1 MSDNAKNKK
10 STRHEE
16 RVEAFY
22 LLFEQLFQKDN
33 VVEILIEDAKDARDA
48 EIGVYTRTLVAGVEE
63 KREELENV
71 KLLELDKIIEANLKG
86 WKLRRLSRVSL
97 TILRMAVYEMLYVD
111 AVPVSVAINE
121 AVEIAKEYATPADG
135 AFVNGVLGSVAKQ
148 TGKSGE
154 E

>member
-63 KREELENV
+63 KREEL
-71 KLLELDKIIEANLKG
+71 DKIIEANLKG

-97 TILRMAVYEMLYVD
+97 TILRRAVYEVMYVD

>member
-1 MSDNAKNKK
+1 MSDNAKSKR

-33 VVEILIEDAKDARDA
+33 AVDILIEDAKDARDA
-48 EIGVYTRTLVAGVEE
+48 EIGAYTRTLVAGVEE
-63 KREELENV
+63 K
-71 KLLELDKIIEANLKG
+71 KDELDKLIEANLKG

-121 AVEIAKEYATPADG
+121 AVELAKEYIDEKAG
-135 AFVNGVLGSVAKQ
+135 AFINGVLAGV
-148 TGKSGE
+148 E
-154 E
+154 

>member
-63 KREELENV
+63 KRE
-71 KLLELDKIIEANLKG
+71 ELDKIIEANLKG

>member
-1 MSDNAKNKK
+1 MFHPESASLFSD
-10 STRHEE
+10 
-16 RVEAFY
+16 FY

-63 KREELENV
+63 KRE
-71 KLLELDKIIEANLKG
+71 ELDKIIEANLKG

>member
-63 KREELENV
+63 KREEL
-71 KLLELDKIIEANLKG
+71 DKIIEANLKG

-111 AVPVSVAINE
+111 AVSVSVAINE

>member
-1 MSDNAKNKK
+1 MSDKKKKKK

-63 KREELENV
+63 KREEL
-71 KLLELDKIIEANLKG
+71 DKIIEANLKG
-86 WKLRRLSRVSL
+86 WKLRRLSRGSL